1 MLLRTFL
8 RALIVGGR
16 ASTGDPEGAAMVTVD
31 GDLLDAAD
39 LDQLERVEVRALTG
53 GPELDAV
60 LLRAPAG
67 SGVIRIDG
75 GGLGGLD
82 DGSRVAIT
90 AWSVAD
96 RTELPT
102 LRARVV
108 AVDGDNRIVEA
119 IDVPVAGSEELTGLG

>member
-16 ASTGDPEGAAMVTVD
+16 ATMGEPDGAAMVTVD

-53 GPELDAV
+53 GGALDAL
-60 LLRAPAG
+60 LLRGAAG
-67 SGVIRIDG
+67 SGTIRIDG
-75 GGLGGLD
+75 GGLGGLE
-82 DGSRVAIT
+82 DGGRVAIT
-90 AWSVAD
+90 AWSIAD

-102 LRARVV
+102 LRARIV
-108 AVDGDNRIVEA
+108 AVDSDNRVVET
-119 IDVPVAGSEELTGLG
+119 IDVPVAGSEGLPGVL